1 MLTCSLALIRR
12 LTQQSHTHT
21 QATRA
26 KRQQLEATLHELE
39 ASIDSAIAA
48 TGATSLGAFVRLS
61 SRRYTRESAV
71 WRAYATHGVD
81 CCPAP

>member
-1 MLTCSLALIRR
+1 MHCSLALIRR
-12 LTQQSHTHT
+12 LTQSHTHT

-61 SRRYTRESAV
+61 SRRYARECRMARV
-71 WRAYATHGVD
+71 RDARR
-81 CCPAP
+81 